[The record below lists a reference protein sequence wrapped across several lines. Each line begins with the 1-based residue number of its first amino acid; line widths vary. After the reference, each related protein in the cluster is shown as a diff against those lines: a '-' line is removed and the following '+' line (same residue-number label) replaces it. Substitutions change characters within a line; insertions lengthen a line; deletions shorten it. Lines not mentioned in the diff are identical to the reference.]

1 MRIKVYKGKKSV
13 YAKNKGREASI
24 MAYSFTDEFLTQL
37 RNRCDIEDII
47 GRYVNLKKTGSSTVG
62 LCPFHSERTPSFHV
76 SGRKQM
82 FYCFGCHKG
91 GDVITFIMEAEHLPY
106 VDAVV
111 FLANMVGLPVPQK
124 NVFDTEIA
132 ELRKRILE
140 INRAAARFYFDTLFK
155 PEGKAGLEY
164 FKNRKLTP
172 TTVRRFGLG
181 YAPDSWDS
189 LLKHLL
195 DKGYALDDIKAA
207 GLAIQS
213 KTGGKHFDRFRSRCM
228 FPIIDH
234 RGNVIGFGGRTMD
247 ANNPAKYLNSSENLV
262 FKKGQNLFAL
272 NIAKNTKETCLI
284 LCEGYMD
291 VISLHQA
298 GFDNAVA
305 SLGTA
310 LTPDQARLIRRYT
323 ENVVVCYDSDAAGK
337 KATQRALEILPP
349 AGLNVR
355 VMTVTGGKDP
365 DDMMKEEGG
374 KEKFRR
380 LLDASF
386 NSVDYRFSETL
397 AKYDISV
404 DTEKIECLKKM
415 AEIIAPIPSPAERDV
430 YASKIAEIMTVDKK
444 AVVAEINQRR
454 KRMQRFREK
463 EERAKQLSSL
473 TDANDKVNPQ
483 RPRHLKAA
491 KAEEDLLSV
500 LINMPEKAP
509 RITSQISEEDFV
521 TDFNRRVFIALKE
534 KIEQDPTADHLLN
547 IAQYFTPEEMSHIN
561 TFMAG
566 IEAINVTDA
575 AIDSAVGILKKE
587 KKKIL
592 QRSFDSDETFAMRLR
607 ELQGGKRNDG
617 TENK

>member
-1 MRIKVYKGKKSV
+1 MEEEKRRMKG
-13 YAKNKGREASI
+13 GRRK
-24 MAYSFTDEFLTQL
+24 MAYTFTDDFLAQL

-47 GRYVNLKKTGSSTVG
+47 GRYVQLKKTGSSTVG

-132 ELRKRILE
+132 ELRKRVLE
-140 INRAAARFYFDTLFK
+140 INRAAARFYFETLFTA
-155 PEGKAGLEY
+155 EGSAGLEY
-164 FKNRKLTP
+164 FKRRQLSQ
-172 TTVRRFGLG
+172 TTIRRFGLG
-181 YAPDSWDS
+181 YAPDAWDS

-195 DKGYALDDIKAA
+195 AKGYALDDIKAA

-272 NIAKNTKETCLI
+272 NMAKNTKADCLI

-310 LTPDQARLIRRYT
+310 LTPDQARLMRRYT

-337 KATQRALEILPP
+337 KATQRALEILPT

-355 VMTVTGGKDP
+355 VVTVTGGKDP
-365 DDMMKEEGG
+365 DEMMKEEGG
-374 KEKFRR
+374 TEKFRR
-380 LLDASF
+380 LLDAAF

-415 AEIIAPIPSPAERDV
+415 AEIIAPLPSPAGRDV
-430 YASKIAEIMTVDKK
+430 YAAKIAEIMQVDKQ

-454 KRMQRFREK
+454 RRMQRYKEK
-463 EERAKQLSSL
+463 EEQKKQLSVL
-473 TDANDKVNPQ
+473 TDTGDKINPK
-483 RPRHLKAA
+483 RPKYLKAA

-500 LINMPEKAP
+500 LINLPEKAEK
-509 RITSQISEEDFV
+509 ITSQITEEDFV

-534 KIEQDPTADHLLN
+534 KIAQDPTAEHLLN
-547 IAQYFTPEEMSHIN
+547 IAQYFNPDEMSHIN
-561 TFMAG
+561 MFMAG
-566 IEAINVTDA
+566 IETISVTDA
-575 AIDSAVGILKKE
+575 AIDSAINILKTE

-592 QRSFDSDETFAMRLR
+592 QRSFDSDETFAMRLK
-607 ELQGGKRNDG
+607 ELQGGK
-617 TENK
+617 E

>member
-1 MRIKVYKGKKSV
+1 M
-13 YAKNKGREASI
+13 

-404 DTEKIECLKKM
+404 DTEKIDCLKKM

-607 ELQGGKRNDG
+607 ELQGGNRNDG

>member
-1 MRIKVYKGKKSV
+1 M
-13 YAKNKGREASI
+13 

-164 FKNRKLTP
+164 FKNRRLTP

-228 FPIIDH
+228 FPIIDP

-454 KRMQRFREK
+454 KRMQQFREK

>member
-1 MRIKVYKGKKSV
+1 M
-13 YAKNKGREASI
+13 

-164 FKNRKLTP
+164 FKNRRLTP

-228 FPIIDH
+228 FPIIDN

>member
-1 MRIKVYKGKKSV
+1 M
-13 YAKNKGREASI
+13 

-430 YASKIAEIMTVDKK
+430 YALKIAEIMTVDKK

-500 LINMPEKAP
+500 LINMPEKSP

-534 KIEQDPTADHLLN
+534 KIEQNPTADHLLN

-607 ELQGGKRNDG
+607 ELQGGNRNDG

>member
-1 MRIKVYKGKKSV
+1 M
-13 YAKNKGREASI
+13 

-195 DKGYALDDIKAA
+195 EKGYALDDIKAA

-521 TDFNRRVFIALKE
+521 TDFNRRVFISLKE
-534 KIEQDPTADHLLN
+534 KIEHDPTADHLLN

>member
-1 MRIKVYKGKKSV
+1 M
-13 YAKNKGREASI
+13 

-106 VDAVV
+106 VDAVI

-195 DKGYALDDIKAA
+195 DNGYALDDIKAA

-607 ELQGGKRNDG
+607 ELQGGNRNDG

>member
-1 MRIKVYKGKKSV
+1 M
-13 YAKNKGREASI
+13 

-195 DKGYALDDIKAA
+195 EKGYALDDIKAA

>member
-1 MRIKVYKGKKSV
+1 M
-13 YAKNKGREASI
+13 
-24 MAYSFTDEFLTQL
+24 MAYSFTEEFLTQL

-195 DKGYALDDIKAA
+195 EKGYALDDIKAA

-607 ELQGGKRNDG
+607 ELQGGNRNDG

>member
-1 MRIKVYKGKKSV
+1 M
-13 YAKNKGREASI
+13 

-195 DKGYALDDIKAA
+195 EKGYALADIKAA

>member
-1 MRIKVYKGKKSV
+1 
-13 YAKNKGREASI
+13 
-24 MAYSFTDEFLTQL
+24 MAYTFTDEFLTQL

-47 GRYVNLKKTGSSTVG
+47 GRYVQLKKTGSSTVG

-140 INRAAARFYFDTLFK
+140 INRTAARFYFDTLFT
-155 PEGKAGLEY
+155 PEGNAGLEY
-164 FKNRKLTP
+164 FKRRQLSQ
-172 TTVRRFGLG
+172 TTIRRFGLG
-181 YAPDSWDS
+181 YSPDAWDK

-195 DKGYALDDIKAA
+195 SKGYAPDDIKSA
-207 GLAIQS
+207 GLAIES
-213 KTGGKHFDRFRSRCM
+213 KTGGKLFDRFRGRCM

-272 NIAKNTKETCLI
+272 NIAKNTKEDCLI

-323 ENVVVCYDSDAAGK
+323 ENVVICYDSDAAGK
-337 KATQRALEILPP
+337 KATQRALEILPT

-355 VMTVTGGKDP
+355 VVTVTGGKDP
-365 DDMMKEEGG
+365 DEMMKEDGG

-380 LLDASF
+380 LLDSAF

-397 AKYDISV
+397 SKYDISV

-415 AEIIAPIPSPAERDV
+415 AETVAPLPSPAERDV
-430 YASKIAEIMTVDKK
+430 YAAKIAEIMNVDKQ

-454 KRMQRFREK
+454 KRIRRYKEN
-463 EERAKQLSSL
+463 EERKKQLSTL
-473 TDANDKVNPQ
+473 TDTGDRINPQ
-483 RPRHLKAA
+483 RPRYLKAA

-500 LINMPEKAP
+500 LINMPEKAEK
-509 RITSQISEEDFV
+509 ITSRISEEDFV

-534 KIEQDPTADHLLN
+534 KIAQDPTAEHLLN
-547 IAQYFTPEEMSHIN
+547 IAQYFNPDEMSHIN
-561 TFMAG
+561 TFMASVET
-566 IEAINVTDA
+566 ISVTDA
-575 AIDSAVGILKKE
+575 AIDSAINILKTE

-592 QRSFDSDETFAMRLR
+592 QRSFDSDETFAMRLK
-607 ELQGGKRNDG
+607 ELQGGN
-617 TENK
+617 E

>member
-1 MRIKVYKGKKSV
+1 M
-13 YAKNKGREASI
+13 

-404 DTEKIECLKKM
+404 DTEKIECLKKI

-607 ELQGGKRNDG
+607 ELQGGNRNDG

>member
-1 MRIKVYKGKKSV
+1 M
-13 YAKNKGREASI
+13 

-444 AVVAEINQRR
+444 AVVAEIKQRR

-607 ELQGGKRNDG
+607 DLQGGKRNDG

>member
-1 MRIKVYKGKKSV
+1 M
-13 YAKNKGREASI
+13 

-132 ELRKRILE
+132 ELRKRILD

-415 AEIIAPIPSPAERDV
+415 SEIIAPIPSPAERDV

>member
-1 MRIKVYKGKKSV
+1 M
-13 YAKNKGREASI
+13 

-444 AVVAEINQRR
+444 AVVAEIKQRR

>member
-1 MRIKVYKGKKSV
+1 
-13 YAKNKGREASI
+13 

>member
-1 MRIKVYKGKKSV
+1 MQVFSTVAAYEYSEEVKRRMKG
-13 YAKNKGREASI
+13 GRRK
-24 MAYSFTDEFLTQL
+24 MAYTFTDDFLAQL

-47 GRYVNLKKTGSSTVG
+47 GRYVQLKKTGSSTVG

-132 ELRKRILE
+132 ELRKRVLE
-140 INRAAARFYFDTLFK
+140 INRAAARFYFDTLFTA
-155 PEGKAGLEY
+155 EGSAGLEY
-164 FKNRKLTP
+164 FKRRQLSQ
-172 TTVRRFGLG
+172 TTIRRFGLG
-181 YAPDSWDS
+181 YAPDAWDS

-195 DKGYALDDIKAA
+195 AKGYALDDIKAA

-272 NIAKNTKETCLI
+272 NMAKNTKADCLI

-310 LTPDQARLIRRYT
+310 LTPDQARLMRRYT

-337 KATQRALEILPP
+337 KATQRALEILPT

-355 VMTVTGGKDP
+355 VVTVTGGKDP
-365 DDMMKEEGG
+365 DEMMKEEGG

-380 LLDASF
+380 LLDAAF

-415 AEIIAPIPSPAERDV
+415 AEIIAPLPSPAERDV
-430 YASKIAEIMTVDKK
+430 YAAKIAEIMQVDKQ

-454 KRMQRFREK
+454 RRMQRYKEK
-463 EERAKQLSSL
+463 EEQKKQLSVL
-473 TDANDKVNPQ
+473 TDTGDKINPQ
-483 RPRHLKAA
+483 RPKYLKAA
-491 KAEEDLLSV
+491 KDLLSV
-500 LINMPEKAP
+500 LINLPEKAEKITS
-509 RITSQISEEDFV
+509 RITEEDFV

-534 KIEQDPTADHLLN
+534 KIAQDPTAEHLLN
-547 IAQYFTPEEMSHIN
+547 IAQYFNPDEMSHIN
-561 TFMAG
+561 MFMAG
-566 IEAINVTDA
+566 IETISVTDA
-575 AIDSAVGILKKE
+575 AIDSAINILKTE

-592 QRSFDSDETFAMRLR
+592 QRSFDSDETFAMRLK
-607 ELQGGKRNDG
+607 ELQGGK
-617 TENK
+617 E

>member
-1 MRIKVYKGKKSV
+1 M
-13 YAKNKGREASI
+13 

-47 GRYVNLKKTGSSTVG
+47 ERYVNLKKTGSSTVG

-607 ELQGGKRNDG
+607 ELQGGNRNDG